1 MRIFGTNTDITE
13 SRRDAEELRKLA
25 AELSEA
31 DRRKDEFLAT
41 LAHELRNPLAPI
53 RNGLQILRTTQDP
66 AAIERTRGMMERQ
79 LTQMVHIVDD
89 LLDMSRIS
97 QGKLQLRRDRVK
109 LKEVL
114 NTALE
119 TSRPIIEAGGH
130 KLSVVLP
137 VEPIFVDADATRL
150 GQVFSNLL
158 NNAAKYSE
166 REGRIELKAEVRGR
180 EVEVRIADAGV
191 GIPQEMLPK
200 IFEMFSQVDRSLEK
214 SQGGL
219 GIGLTLVKRLTEMH
233 GGSVEASSSGPGMG
247 SEFVVRLP
255 VDLSEP
261 QRQPIESNGPPPPRA
276 RRRILIADDNLDAA
290 ESLMEL
296 LQILGNDVRVAN
308 DGMEAVHAAGEL
320 KPDVILL
327 DIGMPNLNGYEACR
341 RIREQT
347 WSEKTVLIAL
357 TGWGQDEDRRRSS
370 EAGFDHHLVKPVD
383 LTALQK
389 LLATATREPSQQR

>member
-1 MRIFGTNTDITE
+1 
-13 SRRDAEELRKLA
+13 
-25 AELSEA
+25 
-31 DRRKDEFLAT
+31 
-41 LAHELRNPLAPI
+41 
-53 RNGLQILRTTQDP
+53 
-66 AAIERTRGMMERQ
+66 MMERQ
-79 LTQMVHIVDD
+79 LTQMIHIVDD

-130 KLSVVLP
+130 TLSVALP

-150 GQVFSNLL
+150 GQIFSNLL

-261 QRQPIESNGPPPPRA
+261 QGQPIESNGPSPPCA

-296 LQILGNDVRVAN
+296 LQILGNDVCMAN
-308 DGMEAVHAAGEL
+308 DGLEAVHAAGEL

-327 DIGMPNLNGYEACR
+327 DIGMPKLNGYEACR
-341 RIREQT
+341 RIREQS
-347 WSEKTVLIAL
+347 WSGKTVLIAL

-389 LLATATREPSQQR
+389 LLATATREPSQQW